1 MNIETS
7 KSSTAGRAKWI
18 KTCLLNAFFFTLI
31 TAPPH
36 ASAAVVEYS
45 YVNNYPWIYYAVS
58 NPITAEHSYLSGSGP
73 KTLGQVLITVTS
85 GDDNVQT
92 GTQFYAF
99 SVDLF
104 REFTQPVTASFNE
117 AMANWGMHGYGPG
130 SPGANAA
137 KLYNANGGN
146 TQLDAENAYALQ
158 LAIWEVLYEPS
169 GNFDVT
175 QGYTTFINASSFNPQ
190 NTATYNSIVAKANL
204 FLSQLPDST
213 ASSAATW
220 IQTVNNGAYP
230 LTHTADLIGPFQG
243 TVPIPSAMPLMLSG
257 LVILS
262 GVVRRRT
269 PLS

>member
-1 MNIETS
+1 
-7 KSSTAGRAKWI
+7 
-18 KTCLLNAFFFTLI
+18 
-31 TAPPH
+31 
-36 ASAAVVEYS
+36 
-45 YVNNYPWIYYAVS
+45 
-58 NPITAEHSYLSGSGP
+58 
-73 KTLGQVLITVTS
+73 VLITVTG
-85 GDDNVQT
+85 GDSNDQT

-99 SVDLF
+99 SVDIF
-104 REFTQPVTASFNE
+104 REFTQPVNASFSGS
-117 AMANWGMHGYGPG
+117 MANWAMHGYGPG
-130 SPGANAA
+130 SPGTNAA

-146 TQLDAENAYALQ
+146 TRLDAENAYALQ

-175 QGYTTFINASSFNPQ
+175 QGHANFINGSSFNPQ

-220 IQTVNNGAYP
+220 IQTVNNGSYP

-243 TVPIPSAMPLMLSG
+243 AVPIPSAMPLMLSG

-262 GVVRRRT
+262 GVVRRRP